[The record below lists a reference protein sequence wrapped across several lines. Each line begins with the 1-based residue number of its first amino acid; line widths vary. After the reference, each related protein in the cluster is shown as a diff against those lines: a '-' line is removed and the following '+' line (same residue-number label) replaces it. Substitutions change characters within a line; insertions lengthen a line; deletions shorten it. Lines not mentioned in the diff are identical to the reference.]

1 MSKICFAFLGFV
13 ALLLAL
19 LPIAARAQQTLGA
32 INGTVTDNSGAIVQG
47 AAIKVRNVGT
57 NLAQAATT
65 RNDGSFSLKE
75 LPIGTY
81 VVTISKAGFKTE
93 EYSQILVQGNLTT
106 TVNVTLQPGAVTS
119 TVTVTAT
126 PLLNETDT
134 SNGYTLHSDLIEST
148 PLGTG
153 SFTQLAILAPGVNA
167 DFLAGSGTNAGLGN
181 QDIWANGQ
189 RDTSNSFSFNDVNG
203 NNLFNGKSS
212 SSVSDNRF
220 VLNTGGFLDSTTEEY
235 HESTSVYDAIGQGLP
250 TPPPETIEE
259 LHVSTSMYDASEGS
273 HSGAH
278 VEVQTKT
285 GSNDLHGQAYE
296 YHQTSGWNAAPF
308 FSNAAGIGTPALKR
322 NTFGATL
329 GGPILKDKLFFFVA
343 YQGQRAVDQ
352 DDSISDVDVPP
363 DLTDARDAASLATVA
378 NTDFGT
384 SLTAANINSVALAI
398 MNAKL
403 PNGNYLIPS
412 PTITNQNQAYTL
424 GYDGVI
430 QGPSTHFS
438 ADQVNGNIDYN
449 FSEKDRI
456 SGKYYFQRDP
466 TYAPFA
472 ISQVEG
478 FPQQMNAGAQVF
490 SLTNTVLP
498 TPNTSWIQRFGFIR
512 EKAFA
517 STQQGFT
524 PSDFG
529 ISEFGL
535 NTLPG
540 IHIGID
546 DENVGNSLYLGAASN
561 TANAGAF
568 QNQFEWATSYNWVLG
583 RHSLGFGAQYDYT
596 QLNVVNKNN
605 QLGLLGFQKF
615 SDFLEGNLCSPSNS
629 CYAADSSVF
638 VNGETNR
645 YFRSNQLGLYAQD
658 TFRLKSNLTL
668 SLGLRWDWNG
678 PLYEKYGKLV
688 NFNPADY
695 SYDASTDTIT
705 NTGLVV
711 AGNNPDFA
719 TKGASDST
727 LTARQ
732 WGFAPRVGIVYAPS
746 FIKNFVVR
754 AGFGMYYDRG
764 EYFAELSPSAGS
776 GIGGPFGVTTE
787 QPFAVPYY
795 SPPGATFQAPFGT
808 TAPPAPVNSL
818 SGVASLLPNIA
829 QLEANTTPFCIATG
843 QSYCG
848 PFQFAGYDPNSKLPY
863 SENWTLD
870 LQWQPSNDIVV
881 NAAYVGNHGVHEVI
895 PVPFNQPGIATPSNP
910 INGEIYSYGYNVP
923 GVSAENQYTLVAGYA
938 DGNADLRAPYIGY
951 DPNSQFNEGAG
962 ISNYD
967 ALQLG
972 LTKRLQHGLTLAA
985 SYTWSHVLDEQS
997 GLGLFFNGNSPTDL
1011 KSAYGSADFDR
1022 THVFS
1027 ISYRYQFPKAAWA
1040 TGAWNQVVNGWG
1052 LSGLTVAESGQPYS
1066 VYDYTGGAGSI
1077 YWGAGDDQVTNPI
1090 IPVGGV
1096 GSTSTKVELQG
1107 TLGVNPGKPV
1117 LNVNAFGLPLLTPG
1131 SGGVPPC
1138 DPVTGVCDSYE
1149 TGYGDTGRNIFR
1161 GPFQSRFDFGIFKD
1175 FKVTERFGLRFDAQ
1189 AFNIFNHPS
1198 FDTPNNDVKF
1208 NPYYADPPTY
1218 SSSSSCVPATG
1229 AYRCPPSGQLG
1240 LIQHTLGSPRF
1251 LQMALHLM
1259 F

>member
-1 MSKICFAFLGFV
+1 MNRKLVIIS
-13 ALLLAL
+13 LLVCSLPL
-19 LPIAARAQQTLGA
+19 LTFPAHAQQTLGG
-32 INGTVTDNSGAIVQG
+32 IDGTVTDNSGAVVQG
-47 AAIKVRNVGT
+47 AAVKARNIAT
-57 NLAQAATT
+57 NVEQSATT
-65 RNDGSFSLKE
+65 KNDGSFSLKD

-81 VVTISKAGFKTE
+81 IVTFGKEGFKTE
-93 EYSQILVQGNLTT
+93 EDSQILVQGNLTT
-106 TVNVTLQPGAVTS
+106 TVNVTLQAGAVTA

-134 SNGYTLHSDLIEST
+134 TNGYTLSSNLIESV

-220 VLNTGGFLDSTTEEY
+220 VLNTGEISNATTGEIM
-235 HESTSVYDAIGQGLP
+235 ESTSVYDAIGQGLP
-250 TPPPETIEE
+250 TPPPETIQE
-259 LHVSTSMYDASEGS
+259 LRVNTSMYDASEGS

-278 VEVQTKT
+278 VLVQTKSGT
-285 GSNDLHGQAYE
+285 NDFHGQVYE

-308 FSNAAGIGTPALKR
+308 FYNAAGIGTPALKR
-322 NTFGATL
+322 NTFGGAL
-329 GGPILKDKLFFFVA
+329 GGPVLKNRMFFFVS
-343 YQGQRAVDQ
+343 YQGQRAADE
-352 DDSISDVDVPP
+352 DSSISDVDVPP
-363 DLTDARDAASLATVA
+363 DLTNSRDPASLAAVA
-378 NTDFGT
+378 NMDFGT
-384 SLTAANINSVALAI
+384 SLTASSINSVALAI
-398 MNAKL
+398 MQAKL

-412 PTITNQNQAYTL
+412 PTITNQNQAYLL

-430 QGPSTHFS
+430 QGPSTLFS
-438 ADQVNGNIDYN
+438 ADQVNGNLDYT
-449 FSEKDRI
+449 FSEKDRL

-466 TYAPFA
+466 TFAPFA
-472 ISQVEG
+472 VSQVEG

-490 SLTNTVLP
+490 SLSNTVLP
-498 TPNTSWIQRFGFIR
+498 SANTSWIQRFGFIR

-529 ISEFGL
+529 ISVFGL

-546 DENVGNSLYLGAASN
+546 DENVGNSLYLGADSN
-561 TANAGAF
+561 TADAGIF
-568 QNQFEWATSYNWVLG
+568 QNQFEWATSYNWVVG
-583 RHSLGFGAQYDYT
+583 KHTFGFGAQYDYT

-605 QLGLLGFQKF
+605 QLGLLGFQTF
-615 SDFLEGNLCSPSNS
+615 ADFLEGNLCSPSNS

-658 TFRLKSNLTL
+658 NIRLKSNITL
-668 SLGLRWDWNG
+668 NLGLRWDWNG
-678 PLYEKYGKLV
+678 PLYEKYGRLV
-688 NFNPADY
+688 NFNPSDY
-695 SYDASTDTIT
+695 QYNASTDTIES
-705 NTGLVV
+705 TGLVV
-711 AGNNPDFA
+711 AGNNSSFP
-719 TKGASDST
+719 TPGASDST

-732 WGFAPRVGIVYAPS
+732 WGLAPRIGIVYAPT
-746 FIKNFVVR
+746 FLKNFVIR
-754 AGFGMYYDRG
+754 AGYGLYYDRG

-776 GIGGPFGVTTE
+776 GISGPFGVTTE

-795 SPPGATFQAPFGT
+795 SQPGATFQAPFGT
-808 TAPPAPVNSL
+808 TPPPPPVNSL
-818 SGVASLLPNIA
+818 AGIASLLPNIA
-829 QLEANTTPFCIATG
+829 DLENDTTPFCIATG
-843 QSYCG
+843 QSFCG
-848 PFQFAGYDPNSKLPY
+848 PYQFAGYAPNSKLPY

-881 NAAYVGNHGVHEVI
+881 NAAYVGNHGQHEVV

-910 INGEIYSYGYNVP
+910 INGQIYSYGYNVS
-923 GVSAENQYTLVAGYA
+923 GVSAENQYTLVAGYG
-938 DGNADLRAPYIGY
+938 DGNADLRAPFIGY

-972 LTKRLQHGLTLAA
+972 LTKRMKNGLTLSG
-985 SYTWSHVLDEQS
+985 SYTWSHALDEQS
-997 GLGLFFNGNSPTDL
+997 GLGLFFNGNSPTNL
-1011 KSAYGSADFDR
+1011 KSAYSSADFDR
-1022 THVFS
+1022 THVIT
-1027 ISYRYQFPKAAWA
+1027 ISYRYQFPTVARA
-1040 TGAWNQVVNGWG
+1040 TGAWNYVVNGWG
-1052 LSGLTVAESGQPYS
+1052 FSGITVAESGQPYS

-1096 GSTSTKVELQG
+1096 GATSTKVQLQG

-1117 LNVNAFGLPLLTPG
+1117 LNAAAFGLPLLQPG
-1131 SGGVPPC
+1131 QDGVPPC
-1138 DPVTGVCDSYE
+1138 DPVTAACDSYE
-1149 TGYGDTGRNIFR
+1149 TSYGDTGRNIFR
-1161 GPFQSRFDFGIFKD
+1161 GPFQSRFDFGIFKN
-1175 FKVTERFGLRFDAQ
+1175 FKITERFNLRFDAQ
-1189 AFNIFNHPS
+1189 SFNIFNHPS

-1208 NPYYADPPTY
+1208 NPYYSDPPIY
-1218 SSSSSCVPATG
+1218 SASSSCVPATG
-1229 AYRCPPSGQLG
+1229 AYMCPPSGQLG
-1240 LIQHTLGSPRF
+1240 IIQHTLGSPRF
-1251 LQMALHLM
+1251 LQMALHLQ